1 MQVALKQGHAGPYQ
15 IQAAIS
21 GVHAHSA
28 DWQSTD
34 WVQIVALYGEL
45 LKFEPTSVVR
55 LNQAVAMCMAGRPEK
70 AMAVLDD
77 IENLEGYVPFHL
89 AQAEVLERLR
99 RDADARHALGLA
111 LEHTQNAAEAQF
123 IPNKLGYLH

>member
-1 MQVALKQGHAGPYQ
+1 M
-15 IQAAIS
+15 
-21 GVHAHSA
+21 
-28 DWQSTD
+28 
-34 WVQIVALYGEL
+34 QIVALYGEL

-55 LNQAVAMCMAGRPEK
+55 LNQAVAICMAGRPEK

-99 RDADARHALGLA
+99 RDQMLDMCWVWRLS
-111 LEHTQNAAEAQF
+111 TRRMPQKRNSYD
-123 IPNKLGYLH
+123 NKLGYLH